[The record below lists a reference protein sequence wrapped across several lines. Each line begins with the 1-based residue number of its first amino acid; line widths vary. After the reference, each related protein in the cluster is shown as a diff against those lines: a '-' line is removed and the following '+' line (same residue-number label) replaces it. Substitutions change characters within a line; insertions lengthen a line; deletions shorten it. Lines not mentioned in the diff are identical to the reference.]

1 MNRNRYRIQFDSH
14 DATSR
19 SEALESPRRWMS
31 GSVAESGEE
40 SNEGGSFAEA
50 AVTYFTKIA
59 QVERDC
65 CEAIRLIFRPA
76 SSEIE
81 LKF

>member
-1 MNRNRYRIQFDSH
+1 
-14 DATSR
+14 
-19 SEALESPRRWMS
+19 MS

-76 SSEIE
+76 SSETE